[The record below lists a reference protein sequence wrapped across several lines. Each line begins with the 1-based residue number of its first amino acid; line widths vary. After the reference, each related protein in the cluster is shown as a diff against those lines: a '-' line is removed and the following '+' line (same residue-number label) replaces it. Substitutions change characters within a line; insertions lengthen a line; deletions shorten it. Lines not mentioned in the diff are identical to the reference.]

1 MEVVIVCH
9 CRAVSDRTIRASIRE
24 GATTLDDVAE
34 ETGASTCCG
43 GCEPTVTQILDE
55 ELGAAGAAAATGS
68 SPQPSSFRPLRVVRG
83 PQAA

>member
-1 MEVVIVCH
+1 MIVCH
-9 CRAVSDRTIRASIRE
+9 CRAVSDRTIRASIRG
-24 GATTLDDVAE
+24 GATTLDDVAA

-43 GCEPTVTQILDE
+43 GCEPTVTQLLDE
-55 ELGAAGAAAATGS
+55 ELGAGTAATTAGS